1 MYLKQYYQKIR
12 DTESKITEAF
22 PVVVSTETADGGK
35 PGVLTEVTPGIA
47 ARMLVEGV
55 ARLATAEEAMT
66 FRAVQAEAKRAADQE
81 AAAAK
86 VQFTVLSTTEL
97 NRLKGTPGSSPD

>member
-1 MYLKQYYQKIR
+1 MDLKQYYQKIR
-12 DTESKITEAF
+12 DMESRITEAF
-22 PVVVSTETADGGK
+22 PVVVSNETADGGK

-47 ARMLVEGV
+47 AKMLVEGV
-55 ARLATAEEAMT
+55 ARLATAEEAMA
-66 FRAVQAEAKRAADQE
+66 FQSVQAEAKRVADQA

-97 NRLKGTPGSSPD
+97 NRLKGTPGSSQD

>member
-1 MYLKQYYQKIR
+1 MDLKLYYQKIR
-12 DTESKITEAF
+12 DMESKITEAF
-22 PVVVSTETADGGK
+22 PVVVSNETADGGK

-47 ARMLVEGV
+47 AKMLVEGV
-55 ARLATAEEAMT
+55 ARLATAEEAMA
-66 FRAVQAEAKRAADQE
+66 FQAVQAEAKQAADE

-97 NRLKGTPGSSPD
+97 NKLKGASKSSKD

>member
-1 MYLKQYYQKIR
+1 
-12 DTESKITEAF
+12 
-22 PVVVSTETADGGK
+22 
-35 PGVLTEVTPGIA
+35 
-47 ARMLVEGV
+47 
-55 ARLATAEEAMT
+55 MT
-66 FRAVQAEAKRAADQE
+66 FRAAQTEAKRVADQE